1 MIRLGMPWTSRNPKE
16 ESGQVS
22 AAFPARKKAV
32 SIKEICIMEM
42 LSIILMVVG
51 LACSILVPQ
60 FVWLVLIGIL
70 LGAFVSI
77 FCQEA

>member
-1 MIRLGMPWTSRNPKE
+1 
-16 ESGQVS
+16 
-22 AAFPARKKAV
+22 
-32 SIKEICIMEM
+32 MEM
-42 LSIILMVVG
+42 LSIVLMVIG

-70 LGAFVSI
+70 LGAFTAI

>member
-1 MIRLGMPWTSRNPKE
+1 MPWTSRNPKE

-42 LSIILMVVG
+42 FSVALIVVG
-51 LACSILVPQ
+51 LGCSILVPQ
-60 FVWLVLIGIL
+60 FVWLALIGVL
-70 LGAFVSI
+70 LGGFVSI
-77 FCQEA
+77 FCQEV